1 MKLSGRALL
10 ISLALFALTAPA
22 ATSDWKPYGNARFQ
36 YWIDIPPDFTGVKE
50 SENSDGG
57 SSSSPDG
64 RAELRV
70 WGSYLTEGSFAA
82 EVNWRVDQDHSNGWI
97 IAFRKQKANWADG
110 RGPKAIASSMSAPFL
125 SATMQ
130 RRIFVSNTI
139 KSTKRHSTR
148 LFRGWSS
155 HSEPADVEIVPCRPC
170 LRPSRAGRTRQSH
183 RRNKQLSQLPV
194 HPSHLMEAD

>member
-97 IAFRKQKANWADG
+97 IAFRKQKANWAVWSGTKGD
-110 RGPKAIASSMSAPFL
+110 
-125 SATMQ
+125 
-130 RRIFVSNTI
+130 RIFYERAIPVCDDATAYFRLEYDKEREKAFDPI
-139 KSTKRHSTR
+139 VFRLVKS
-148 LFRGWSS
+148 
-155 HSEPADVEIVPCRPC
+155 
-170 LRPSRAGRTRQSH
+170 LRSGRC
-183 RRNKQLSQLPV
+183 
-194 HPSHLMEAD
+194 